1 MQKLSNRRRYAS
13 QRQMMARMQDLLKM
27 HRRLDEQFSPMT
39 TRKSQSDVDKDSE
52 LEDVGV
58 YYNSHM
64 TSVETGPDCSGTLTV
79 TAKVTIPLSV
89 NFVIDPYEKK
99 TLVHEKYEFETAKEK
114 NLVN

>member
-1 MQKLSNRRRYAS
+1 
-13 QRQMMARMQDLLKM
+13 MMARMPDLLKKN
-27 HRRLDEQFSPMT
+27 RRLDEKISPMIA
-39 TRKSQSDVDKDSE
+39 RNPQSDVDEDSE
-52 LEDVGV
+52 FEDVGV

-64 TSVETGPDCSGTLTV
+64 TSVETGPDCSGTRTV

-99 TLVHEKYEFETAKEK
+99 TLVHEKYEFDTAKEK